1 MKNSNSEIIPPN
13 LKFSSATSDPI
24 CKALLESSI
33 SFGEL
38 KKLLEEVCSKIAVH
52 YSLYYGGEKPRKGTI
67 IEVIANSP
75 CLACIT
81 KKLSGQSVAS
91 DVDSL
96 YKECHRLA
104 VSVLVEELYHLLN
117 KIGYKVLISTEAE
130 LEYGKADVLITV
142 TNYGLNLKD
151 KTKELLVEVKTG
163 NSLSLSQLFRYLLDS
178 RSDAIVVWRV
188 RKRQILAFNAQII
201 EPLLMEFTRMI
212 CLRGI
217 RLLLSSQLQPC
228 KHVKQSNYLPTQE
241 ELQEMFQD
249 FSEAVIETLP
259 HVVETIFRE
268 LGVASSKDGGRN
280 HAKQEGVQ

>member
-1 MKNSNSEIIPPN
+1 MDKVTDKISNDSNSSNILRFEN
-13 LKFSSATSDPI
+13 LLNNVCLSLAVRFNLYDLNNKPHKATIVDALAKSS
-24 CKALLESSI
+24 CLM
-33 SFGEL
+33 
-38 KKLLEEVCSKIAVH
+38 CIA
-52 YSLYYGGEKPRKGTI
+52 E
-67 IEVIANSP
+67 N
-75 CLACIT
+75 
-81 KKLSGQSVAS
+81 LSNKTRVNN
-91 DVDSL
+91 VDTL

-104 VSVLVEELYHLLN
+104 VSVLVEELYYLLN
-117 KIGYKVLISTEAE
+117 KTGFKVAVSTEAD
-130 LEYGKADVLITV
+130 LEYGKADILITV
-142 TNYGLNLKD
+142 TNYGLNLKG
-151 KTKELLVEVKTG
+151 KTRDLLIEVKTG

-178 RSDAIVVWRV
+178 RSDTIVVWRV
-188 RKRQILAFNAQII
+188 RKRQVLAFNAKII
-201 EPLLMEFTRMI
+201 EPLLTEFTRMI

-259 HVVETIFRE
+259 RVVETILRE